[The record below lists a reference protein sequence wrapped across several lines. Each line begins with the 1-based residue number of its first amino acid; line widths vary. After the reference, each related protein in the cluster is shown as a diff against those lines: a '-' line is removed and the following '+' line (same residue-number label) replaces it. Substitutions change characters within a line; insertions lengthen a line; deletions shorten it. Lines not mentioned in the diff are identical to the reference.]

1 MARLAVGV
9 VFGIVVG
16 VVAGAALQIHAANEG
31 DMGGGSDLTG
41 TDGSETGEH
50 VVPGVQAVSSPAPQP
65 VDEPD
70 PTVETPPAQQPPPG
84 IWDRLAGCEASGDWH
99 IANPPY
105 YGGLQFDLASW
116 RAAGGSGRPDQASRA
131 EQIRVGQNWQRI
143 RGWSAWPV
151 CSRVVG
157 LR

>member
-41 TDGSETGEH
+41 TGSSNGDTEPE
-50 VVPGVQAVSSPAPQP
+50 VEAVTSPAPTAP
-65 VDEPD
+65 GDAD
-70 PTVETPPAQQPPPG
+70 PTAGTPPAQQPPPG
-84 IWDRLAGCEASGDWH
+84 VFDRLAACEASGNWH

-143 RGWSAWPV
+143 RGFSAWPV
-151 CSRVVG
+151 CARRLG
-157 LR
+157 LLQ